1 VSAAQ
6 TVESNEDVTGF
17 LIRQHGEIRDLFAQ
31 VGAASGDERA
41 ELFYRL
47 RRLLAL
53 HETAEELVV
62 HPRARWDLSG
72 GDPVVN
78 PRLKE
83 ETLAK
88 DMLVELEKM
97 PTDSAQFE
105 AGFAKFRETVLAH
118 AEAEEREEF
127 PRMREEI
134 EPSHLEM
141 MRTAVKL
148 AEAVGP
154 TRPHPGVTF
163 AGEHLLTGGFAT
175 MLDRARDLISKP
187 SAGT

>member
-1 VSAAQ
+1 MSTANE
-6 TVESNEDVTGF
+6 VESNEDVTDF
-17 LIRQHGEIRDLFAQ
+17 LVRQHGEIRGLFGR
-31 VGAASGDERA
+31 VTAATGEERA
-41 ELFYRL
+41 DLFYRL
-47 RRLLAL
+47 RRLLAV
-53 HETAEELVV
+53 HETAEEMVV

-97 PTDSAQFE
+97 PVDSAEFE
-105 AGFAKFRETVLAH
+105 AAFAKFRETVLAH

-127 PRMREEI
+127 PRMRSEI
-134 EPSHLEM
+134 EASHLEM

-148 AEAVGP
+148 AEAVAP

-163 AGEHLLTGGFAT
+163 AGEHLLTGGFAS

-187 SAGT
+187 SAGD